1 MGYARG
7 DVMTRHE
14 TYVIPP
20 AHPDT
25 TKLLRMELELLQ
37 AQAAIRRLTA
47 EVEALREQAT
57 P

>member
-1 MGYARG
+1 MKI
-7 DVMTRHE
+7 E

-57 P
+57 S